1 MNNRSTLGFTLSE
14 LLVSLAVLGLIAAFA
29 IPKVLSSVADS
40 STKAIGKEAISVISA
55 AYDSL
60 KADNSGFVARST
72 TIAQLVARMNA
83 ERNVLAANYAAN
95 GVAAQANST
104 NALKLQSG
112 GIIYY
117 NNTDTFARNG
127 AAEGTMAFRIDPDG
141 TGNFGPVSVYLGFD
155 GRLWVANELYTAGAG
170 TQVSPFNGTYNIAA
184 EPVGA
189 FGTTPV
195 VPANAIGTDTTWF
208 EW

>member
-1 MNNRSTLGFTLSE
+1 MNNRSTSGFTLSE

-29 IPKVLSSVADS
+29 IPKVLSAVADS
-40 STKAIGKEAISVISA
+40 STKAIGKEAISVISS

-60 KADNSGFVARST
+60 KAENSGFVARST

-83 ERNVLAANYAAN
+83 ERDVLAANYAAN
-95 GVAAQANST
+95 GVAAQAGST

-117 NNTDTFARNG
+117 NNTDTFVRNG
-127 AAEGTMAFRIDPDG
+127 TAEGTMAFRIDPDG
-141 TGNFGPVSVYLGFD
+141 EGNFGSVSVYLGFD
-155 GRLWVANELYTAGAG
+155 GRLWVADELYAAGTG
-170 TQVSPFNGTYNIAA
+170 TQVSPFNATYNIAS

-189 FGTTPV
+189 FGTTPTTPNNV
-195 VPANAIGTDTTWF
+195 ANADTTWF